1 MKYLYYVSFGLSMVH
16 PLQKYIEVSP
26 VSITDEQSREE
37 KIGWAT
43 DMWKIYIYIYIY
55 ILHTHTYI
63 YIYISLLSW
72 SVFHG
77 FPDVAFPCSLHDLL
91 FLLLSPG
98 PLCVYILFAIHFNC
112 ACDINL
118 LRSTVLTSY
127 LYTSVPFLFQLI
139 WLFQPHFNRHNNS
152 PNYYWMQFEISKCAC
167 SFS

>member
-63 YIYISLLSW
+63 YIYIPLELVCIPW
-72 SVFHG
+72 
-77 FPDVAFPCSLHDLL
+77 FPWRRISMFSA
-91 FLLLSPG
+91 
-98 PLCVYILFAIHFNC
+98 
-112 ACDINL
+112 
-118 LRSTVLTSY
+118 RSTFPPPLSRSPMCIYSFRHPLQLCLRYKPLTIDSFNKLSLYFRPLPISAY
-127 LYTSVPFLFQLI
+127 LT
-139 WLFQPHFNRHNNS
+139 
-152 PNYYWMQFEISKCAC
+152 
-167 SFS
+167 FSTAF